1 MKWKSLKVEIADLEM
16 MTFKSKSWI
25 LNEVGQSY
33 FIKISSKYFTIEE
46 AAAATLAKELNVGT
60 NYVENRDNNKNK
72 LTK

>member
-1 MKWKSLKVEIADLEM
+1 M

-33 FIKISSKYFTIEE
+33 FIKISSKYLTIEE
-46 AAAATLAKELNVGT
+46 ATLAKELNVGT

>member
-1 MKWKSLKVEIADLEM
+1 M

-46 AAAATLAKELNVGT
+46 AAAATSAKELNVGT

>member
-1 MKWKSLKVEIADLEM
+1 MKWKSLKVETADWEM

-46 AAAATLAKELNVGT
+46 ATFKELNVGT

>member
-1 MKWKSLKVEIADLEM
+1 METADWEM

-46 AAAATLAKELNVGT
+46 ATLKELNVGT

>member
-1 MKWKSLKVEIADLEM
+1 M

-46 AAAATLAKELNVGT
+46 ATFKELNVGT